1 MLKYVGIA
9 FLALIVVHP
18 AVAADS
24 KPTAESVTQ
33 LLDITNTRNLVDS
46 ATGQI
51 ESAMQAGLKDWFA
64 GRQPTPDQ
72 QKILDDMRLKT
83 ASLFKEQMNW
93 EKIQPTLI
101 DLYQRSFTQ
110 EEVNGLISFYN
121 SGPGKAVLAK
131 MPAVNQNSTKAIQDL
146 MTPIIPKL
154 QQLQKDTA
162 ARLQA
167 LQPKG

>member
-1 MLKYVGIA
+1 MLKYVQIA
-9 FLALIVVHP
+9 LLALIAVHP

-24 KPTAESVTQ
+24 KPTEESVKQ
-33 LLDITNTRNLVDS
+33 LLDIMNSRNLVDG

-51 ESAMQAGLKDWFA
+51 ESAMQASMKQWFA

-83 ASLFKEQMNW
+83 ASIFKEQMNW
-93 EKIQPTLI
+93 EKIQPMLI
-101 DLYQRSFTQ
+101 DIYQRSFTQ
-110 EEVNGLISFYN
+110 EEVNALISFYN

-154 QQLQKDTA
+154 QQLQQNTA
-162 ARLQA
+162 AQLQA
-167 LQPKG
+167 LQPK

>member
-1 MLKYVGIA
+1 MLKCVQIA
-9 FLALIVVHP
+9 LLALLAVHP

-24 KPTAESVTQ
+24 KPTEESVKQ
-33 LLDITNTRNLVDS
+33 LLDIMNSRNLVDG

-51 ESAMQAGLKDWFA
+51 ESAMQASMKQWFA

-83 ASLFKEQMNW
+83 ASIFKEQMNW
-93 EKIQPTLI
+93 EKIQPMLI
-101 DLYQRSFTQ
+101 DIYQRSFTQ

-154 QQLQKDTA
+154 QKLQQDTA
-162 ARLQA
+162 AQLEA
-167 LQPKG
+167 LQPK

>member
-1 MLKYVGIA
+1 MLKYVPIV
-9 FLALIVVHP
+9 FLALIAVHP

-24 KPTAESVTQ
+24 KPTEESVKQ
-33 LLDITNTRNLVDS
+33 LLDITNTRNLVDG

-51 ESAMQAGLKDWFA
+51 ESAMQAGLKEWFA

-101 DLYQRSFTQ
+101 DIYQRSFTQ
-110 EEVNGLISFYN
+110 EEVNGLISFYS

-146 MTPIIPKL
+146 MMPIIPKL
-154 QQLQKDTA
+154 KQLQQDTA
-162 ARLQA
+162 AKLQA